1 MAGNVPLPGAET
13 AKPGGVRLRCISQE
27 ELRMHASSVR
37 SFALGLALTVTPAAW
52 AGEFRL
58 EKRLPLAAGGTF
70 SLSSEAGG
78 IEVRGGDGT
87 EAVIVVT
94 SNRDD
99 FASVYDLRFET
110 PRPDRVEVVLARKS
124 RGPSSWFEGNHRTQV
139 TVTLPKSAAAE
150 LESSG
155 GGIDVAGLDGKV
167 TAESSGGGVHASR
180 LGGAA
185 SLSSSGGSISADD
198 IGGDLEADSSG
209 GGVQVREAHG
219 AVVAE
224 SSGGAV
230 SVGFAAGNA
239 KGGSLSSSGG
249 GVAATID
256 PAVGLEIDASSSGGS
271 VDCDLPLTVR
281 GKIGR
286 DDVHGTLNGGG
297 PLLKLRSSGG
307 GIDIGKP

>member
-1 MAGNVPLPGAET
+1 MRNLPL
-13 AKPGGVRLRCISQE
+13 R
-27 ELRMHASSVR
+27 
-37 SFALGLALTVTPAAW
+37 FALLGLSLALAPAAW

-58 EKRLPLAAGGTF
+58 EKHLPIAAGGSF
-70 SLSSEAGG
+70 SIASEAGG

-94 SNRDD
+94 SNRED
-99 FASVYDLRFET
+99 FAEIYNLRFET
-110 PRPDRVEVVLARKS
+110 PAPDRAEVVIERKS
-124 RGPSSWFEGNHRTQV
+124 HGPSSWFEGGNRTKV
-139 TVTLPKSAAAE
+139 TVTLPKSVATKVS
-150 LESSG
+150 SSG
-155 GGIDVAGLDGKV
+155 GGIDIAGVDGKV

-185 SLSSSGGSISADD
+185 NLSSSGGAISADD
-198 IGGDLEADSSG
+198 IAGDLEAESSG
-209 GGVQVREAHG
+209 GGVQIREAHG

-239 KGGSLSSSGG
+239 KGGDLSSSGG
-249 GVAATID
+249 GVAASLD
-256 PAVGLEIDASSSGGS
+256 PTVGLEIDASSSGGS

-307 GIDIGKP
+307 GIDIGKR